1 MNLES
6 YIRKYGYRPDYSTN
20 DPYKTKYEKA
30 LYQYLG
36 EERYFQFNEIR
47 DTPKVDESTIMKFVG
62 DDVNLLKL
70 ILSSQIKIS
79 LRYLEEMIKIINFK
93 KIKPKNILDLG
104 GGDGWASDY
113 LNETFKWNANVTIVD
128 KYESWSVINPKSKL
142 INCEYSNFKQN
153 EKYELVISILGI
165 NLLYIEQLLKCIYEN
180 LDENGTCLLGLRI
193 GDEIDF
199 QDFIRLIGDLG
210 FEVEINNSYRIEALG
225 EKMPIITLKKSTEK
239 YSKNDFWRITRMSFN
254 DLLDP
259 KRFSGTD
266 GVMIYDLICD
276 GEELSNDRKDWDNG
290 DYFQIRILRKNEIIY
305 RIITNSYGDL
315 IVETPIL
322 ENDELNKIHAT
333 SQRFASNPKLW
344 KSSL

>member
-30 LYQYLG
+30 LLQYLG
-36 EERYFQFNEIR
+36 EERYLEFNEIR
-47 DTPKVDESTIMKFVG
+47 DTPKVDESIIMEFIG

-79 LRYLEEMIKIINFK
+79 LKYLEEMITIINFK
-93 KIKPKNILDLG
+93 KLKPQNILDLG

-113 LNETFKWNANVTIVD
+113 LNETFKWNADVTIVD

-142 INCEYSNFKQN
+142 VNCEYSDFKQN
-153 EKYELVISILGI
+153 EKYDLVISILGI
-165 NLLYIEQLLKCIYEN
+165 NLLYKEQLLNCIYEN
-180 LDENGTCLLGLRI
+180 LNENGTCIIGLRI

-199 QDFIRLIGDLG
+199 QDFIRLICDLG

-225 EKMPIITLKKSTEK
+225 EKMPIITLKKSTKK
-239 YSKNDFWRITRMSFN
+239 YIKNDFWRITRMSFN
-254 DLLDP
+254 DLLEP
-259 KRFSGTD
+259 KRFYGTD

-290 DYFQIRILRKNEIIY
+290 DYFIIRILKKNEIIY
-305 RIITNSYGDL
+305 RVITNSYGDFL
-315 IVETPIL
+315 VETPIL
-322 ENDELNKIHAT
+322 ENDELNKIQAT
-333 SQRFASNPKLW
+333 PIKWN
-344 KSSL
+344 SSL